1 MIGMTKAEILVTT
14 VGEMSDMYAC
24 RLIEHGL
31 AKEKKKSMTF
41 DEMLMLR

>member
-1 MIGMTKAEILVTT
+1 MITT
-14 VGEMSDMYAC
+14 VGELSDMYAC

-31 AKEKKKSMTF
+31 ATEKKRMTF